1 VSTDSTRV
9 VLRPIANPFAL
20 GFVGLAGASVSAA
33 GLEVGWVE
41 ASQRHQVGLIVLVFG
56 AGLQTIGCV
65 FGFLSRDAVAATGLG
80 LLAGTWASIGL
91 VLLTTPP
98 GSTSGALGTLLL
110 FAATAC
116 LIAVAIA
123 AQRMLV
129 PALVLFG
136 TSARFLITGIHELG
150 GGGGWKPAGGYVGL
164 VLGFLALYAA
174 ASLELE
180 DERHHPVLPTL
191 RHGRGR
197 RALNTSLPEQVQEVA
212 AEAGVRQQL

>member
-1 VSTDSTRV
+1 MPVDSTRV
-9 VLRPIANPFAL
+9 FLRPIANPFAL
-20 GFVGLAGASVSAA
+20 GFVGLAGSSVTVA
-33 GLEVGWVE
+33 GLEVGWVG
-41 ASQRHQVGLIVLVFG
+41 ASQQHQVGLIVLVFG
-56 AGLQTIGCV
+56 AGLQAIGCV
-65 FGFLSRDAVAATGLG
+65 FGFLARDAVAATGLG

-116 LIAVAIA
+116 LIAVSLA

-129 PALVLFG
+129 PALVLLA
-136 TSARFLITGIHELG
+136 TAARYLITGIYELG
-150 GGGGWKPAGGYVGL
+150 GGSGWTSAAGYAGL
-164 VLGFLALYAA
+164 VLGFLALYGA

-180 DERHHPVLPTL
+180 DERHRPVLPTL

-197 RALNTSLPEQVQEVA
+197 DALDPSLPKQVQEVA